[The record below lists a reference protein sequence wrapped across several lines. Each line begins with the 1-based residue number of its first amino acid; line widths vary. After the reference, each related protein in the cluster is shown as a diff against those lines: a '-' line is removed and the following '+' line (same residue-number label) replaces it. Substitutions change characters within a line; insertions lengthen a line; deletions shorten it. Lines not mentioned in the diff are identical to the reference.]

1 MTVNSLS
8 YTETYL
14 QAFDLFE
21 RNGSAQDPP
30 WAHKLRKA
38 AISRF
43 NDLGFPTARRGNEE
57 WKYTDVRSLAT
68 TPFQIL
74 PSSVPAKLTVQD
86 LKRFDF
92 GQSDWS
98 RLVFVDGS
106 YDESLS
112 FLSPLPTGVK
122 VSNLSEAMMSSG
134 GLLEEH
140 LGHHAEYEANAFTAL
155 NTAFIHDGAFVYIPD
170 AIEVNEPILLLFL
183 STSRDQG
190 TMSQPRVF
198 LLTGKNSKVS
208 IIESY
213 ETLSDNQYFTNSVTE
228 IVIGAGSVVEYYKFQ
243 RQSHEAFHITN
254 THVVQARDSSFSSV
268 NIDLGGGL
276 VRNNLNLL
284 MGDEGSACILN
295 GLYMLT
301 GSQHVDNQ
309 VIIDHAKPY
318 TTSRELYKGIL
329 DGKSRSV
336 FHGSIIVRE
345 GAIKVD
351 ARQEDKNL
359 LLSDQAEADTKP
371 AFWIYCD
378 DVKCAHGA
386 ACGQLDEDALF
397 YLTSRG
403 ISEQDARTLLTHGFV
418 VEVIDSIINK
428 PFRDHV
434 EDLVQMKLHKWLG
447 DEGRK

>member
-1 MTVNSLS
+1 MPVNSLS
-8 YTETYL
+8 CEETYL

-57 WKYTDVRSLAT
+57 WKYTDVRSLAR
-68 TPFQIL
+68 TPFQIF

-86 LKRFDF
+86 LKRFYF
-92 GQSDWS
+92 GQSDWN
-98 RLVFVDGS
+98 RLVFVDGR
-106 YDESLS
+106 YDENLS
-112 FLSPLPTGVK
+112 FLSPLPTGVR
-122 VSNLSEAMMSSG
+122 VLNLSEAMISSDS
-134 GLLEEH
+134 LLEEH

-170 AIEVNEPILLLFL
+170 GIEVKEPILLLFL

-190 TMSQPRVF
+190 TMSQPRVI
-198 LLTGKNSKVS
+198 LLTGKNSKAS

-213 ETLSDNQYFTNSVTE
+213 ETLSDSEYFTNSVTE
-228 IVIGAGSVVEYYKFQ
+228 IVVGAGSVVEYYKFQ

-254 THVVQARDSSFSSV
+254 TQVVQARDSSFSSI

-284 MGDEGSACILN
+284 MGDEGSACTLN
-295 GLYMLT
+295 GLYMLN

-318 TTSRELYKGIL
+318 TTSKELYKGIL

-371 AFWIYCD
+371 AFWIYCN

-403 ISEQDARTLLTHGFV
+403 IREQDARTLLTHGFV

-428 PFRDHV
+428 PFRTHI
-434 EDLVQMKLHKWLG
+434 EDLVQMKLHQWLG
-447 DEGRK
+447 DEGRT